1 MVTRP
6 RPPSS
11 APSQPP
17 PGHQAQPDKDTT
29 RERLLLAA
37 LRLFAQQG
45 YARTSVRAI
54 AQEAGANVAAIAY
67 PLAIKQRS
75 TPPRFTSPWAAART

>member
-1 MVTRP
+1 MAVREPTRTSTP
-6 RPPSS
+6 RNPRSDSEP
-11 APSQPP
+11 
-17 PGHQAQPDKDTT
+17 T

-37 LRLFAQQG
+37 LRLFSQQG

-67 PLAIKQRS
+67 H
-75 TPPRFTSPWAAART
+75 FGD